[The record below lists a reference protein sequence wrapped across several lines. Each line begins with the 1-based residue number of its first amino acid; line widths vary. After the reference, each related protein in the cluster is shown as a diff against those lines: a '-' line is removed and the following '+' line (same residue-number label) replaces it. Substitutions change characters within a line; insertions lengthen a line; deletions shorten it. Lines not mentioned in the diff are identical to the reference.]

1 MFPQK
6 IFFWL
11 ALIIISCVQASEN
24 TGSITSF
31 LAMNVPRAGHTATL
45 LSNGKVLVAGGCIA
59 QGCENELTRSA
70 ELYDST
76 EKTFT
81 ATGELNIARVGH
93 RALLLP
99 SGEVLILGGWAGDA
113 TTASA
118 ELYNPDTETFEIAG
132 ELLEPRDGFTA
143 TLLHDGLVLITG
155 GYNGA
160 MNRLLS
166 AEIYDPGTQT
176 SKAISP
182 MSEPRMAHSAS
193 LLQDGRV
200 LIVGGSK
207 SRGNVLSSAELF
219 DPATETFSGVGNL
232 LDPRHKHAAVTLPDG
247 NVLIIG
253 GSDAGDFGNQYNST
267 ERFDVD
273 TLTFQSTAT
282 MQGERFKIADAV
294 ALLEDGTI
302 LVAGS
307 DARAELYNPYTNR
320 FDNVDGSLGQELS
333 YSTVTRLENNQVLIT
348 GGYTDT
354 IQVTDK
360 TWLYQAN

>member
-11 ALIIISCVQASEN
+11 SLIIVSCVQASEN
-24 TGSITSF
+24 TGSVTSF
-31 LAMNVPRAGHTATL
+31 LTMSIPRAGHTATL
-45 LSNGKVLVAGGCIA
+45 LADGKVLIAAGCIA
-59 QGCENELTRSA
+59 QGCENEITRSA

-76 EKTFT
+76 QKTFT

-93 RALLLP
+93 HALLLP
-99 SGEVLILGGWAGDA
+99 SGKVLILGGWAGDA

-118 ELYNPDTETFEIAG
+118 ELYNPETETFELAG
-132 ELLEPRDGFTA
+132 EMLEPRDGFTA
-143 TLLHDGLVLITG
+143 TLLQDRRVLITG

-160 MNRLLS
+160 MKRLSS

-182 MSEPRMAHSAS
+182 INEPRMAHSAS

-219 DPATETFSGVGNL
+219 DPMTETFRSVGNL
-232 LDPRHKHAAVTLPDG
+232 SAPRHKHAAVTLPDG

-253 GSDAGDFGNQYNST
+253 GSGAGDFGEQYSST
-267 ERFDVD
+267 ELFDISI
-273 TLTFQSTAT
+273 LTFQPTAT
-282 MQGERFKIADAV
+282 MQGQRFKIPDAV
-294 ALLEDGTI
+294 ALLNDGNI

-307 DARAELYNPYTNR
+307 DARAELYNTAINR
-320 FDNVDGSLGQELS
+320 FSEVEGSLGQELF
-333 YSTVTRLENNQVLIT
+333 YSTVTRLDNNQVLIT

-354 IQVTDK
+354 IQISDK